1 MKRRHVVSSG
11 DPKKVAKRREQNGL
25 AARRSREKRKHD
37 QVRNEVKTE
46 EEKEPKRGRGGG
58 GQFARIWGV
67 VNQQN
72 DFISE
77 LEMGIAKR
85 DGLVARHEGHISGL
99 RLLTKGLNEPCD
111 SQSACIRE
119 VRDGL
124 REANG
129 RQAASIQEPM
139 QVNHS
144 ELLACLSGAATEEP
158 TQ

>member
-1 MKRRHVVSSG
+1 
-11 DPKKVAKRREQNGL
+11 
-25 AARRSREKRKHD
+25 
-37 QVRNEVKTE
+37 
-46 EEKEPKRGRGGG
+46 
-58 GQFARIWGV
+58 

-99 RLLTKGLNEPCD
+99 RLLTKGLNEPCG